1 MEEFV
6 KTINHFEYNDFRDR
20 IVKECNVSTA
30 AWRLWVT
37 GGGVS
42 AKYKPIINK
51 VAMEMF
57 GRPVFEE
64 KGVKV

>member
-1 MEEFV
+1 MEEFLAS
-6 KTINHFEYNDFRDR
+6 INHFEYCDFRDKC
-20 IVKECNVSTA
+20 VEECNVSTA
-30 AWRLWVT
+30 AWSYWVN

-57 GRPVFEE
+57 GRPVFDGE
-64 KGVKV
+64 GVKA